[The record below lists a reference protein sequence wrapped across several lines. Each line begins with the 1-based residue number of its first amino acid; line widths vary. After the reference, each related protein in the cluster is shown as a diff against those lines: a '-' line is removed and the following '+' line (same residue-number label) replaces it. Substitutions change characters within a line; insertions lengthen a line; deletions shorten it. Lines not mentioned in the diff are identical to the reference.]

1 MRATSAFLNLD
12 GDRDDTL
19 DDFEDAVRKEAA
31 GGASH
36 GGAVQLGGHSSPWQP
51 PPDEG
56 DHVLLAQIHGQ
67 SIDRHVYTQT
77 LIVGTRED
85 IAARRYNTLEFEQ
98 QV

>member
-36 GGAVQLGGHSSPWQP
+36 GGAVQLGALQP
-51 PPDEG
+51 
-56 DHVLLAQIHGQ
+56 LAATTG
-67 SIDRHVYTQT
+67 
-77 LIVGTRED
+77 
-85 IAARRYNTLEFEQ
+85 RR
-98 QV
+98 